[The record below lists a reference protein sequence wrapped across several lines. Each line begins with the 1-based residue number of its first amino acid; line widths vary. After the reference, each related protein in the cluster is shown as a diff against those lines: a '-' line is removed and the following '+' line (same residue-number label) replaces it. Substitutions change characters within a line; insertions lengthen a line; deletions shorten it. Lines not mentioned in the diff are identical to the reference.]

1 MGKRVWYLAEEG
13 QRYVS
18 VFPWERGTK
27 ELLGNGAHREASV
40 TPGSR
45 LAFPKIML
53 LLFPLEGRYLAPC
66 FCCLLAKLDDCI
78 NPSLTTLLRFLTFI
92 RRMKFC
98 SLSV

>member
-13 QRYVS
+13 ERCVC
-18 VFPWERGTK
+18 VFPWERDTK
-27 ELLGNGAHREASV
+27 ELLGIGAHREASV
-40 TPGSR
+40 MPGSR

-53 LLFPLEGRYLAPC
+53 LFPLEGRYLVPC

-78 NPSLTTLLRFLTFI
+78 NPSPTTLLSFLIFT

>member
-1 MGKRVWYLAEEG
+1 MGKRVWYLADEG

-18 VFPWERGTK
+18 VFPWERDTK
-27 ELLGNGAHREASV
+27 ELLGIGAHKEASV
-40 TPGSR
+40 MPGSR

-66 FCCLLAKLDDCI
+66 FCCLLTKLDDCI
-78 NPSLTTLLRFLTFI
+78 NPSPTTLLRFLIFT